1 MKKISRVSF
10 YAKQV
15 MAALSSLAGE
25 MWLDPSGLRKKV
37 LTRWQEYFPKN
48 PEQIGGK
55 RAKKNKSLFRTPYH
69 SGEIKQDYLK
79 EVRELASL
87 SEPIAKSKS
96 DPVEGEPRPLLL
108 VNNCLPFTQSGY
120 TIRTQS
126 LMKAVAD
133 EGVEVIVV
141 PRNAYPLSVGKFAGS
156 QSYQIDGVRYLLQ
169 IPWVNFRD
177 YRRSLELKISKLREI
192 AIQHRATVIHTTTGP
207 LNAVVASRVAADLG
221 IPWIYEVRGEPYNTW
236 LSRQS
241 EDTKHQAEKSV
252 LYVAMRE
259 YEKRAV
265 TSASQ
270 VIALSEISKKKL
282 IEMGAKPNAVT
293 VLPNSINK
301 SILDSSVDPEGSRT
315 SLGLVEGPIIACI
328 SSIVAYEGI
337 DDLVRAA
344 TVLPSHI
351 HIYIVGEGEERPYL
365 MSLARELGV
374 EDRLVFTGRVSFE
387 QVRLWY
393 QSIDV
398 FILPRRDEEVCRGV
412 TPLKP
417 LEALAYRVPIVA
429 SDLPAIREVT
439 GGCGVFYTPGDWRAL
454 AAAVLSVLEQGGP
467 IAEDEWLEKRTW
479 SSMAGELQRIYR
491 GPID

>member
-1 MKKISRVSF
+1 
-10 YAKQV
+10 
-15 MAALSSLAGE
+15 MAALSSFAGE
-25 MWLDPSGLRKKV
+25 LWLDPSGLRKKV
-37 LTRWQEYFPKN
+37 LTRWQEYFPKF
-48 PEQIGGK
+48 PEQIVGK
-55 RAKKNKSLFRTPYH
+55 RSKEIKSLFRTSYR
-69 SGEIKQDYLK
+69 SGESKQNYLR

-126 LMKAVAD
+126 LMKAVVD
-133 EGVEVIVV
+133 EGVEVIVT
-141 PRNAYPLSVGKFAGS
+141 PRNAYPLSVGKFASS
-156 QSYQIDGVRYLLQ
+156 QSYQINGVRYLLQ
-169 IPWVNFRD
+169 IPWVNYRD
-177 YRRSLELKISKLREI
+177 YRRSLELKISELREI
-192 AIQHRATVIHTTTGP
+192 AIQHRATVIHTTTGT
-207 LNAVVASRVAADLG
+207 LNAVVASRVAAELG

-236 LSRQS
+236 LSRQP
-241 EDTKHQAEKSV
+241 EETKHQAEKSA
-252 LYVAMRE
+252 LYAAMQE

-270 VIALSEISKKKL
+270 VISLSEISKKKL
-282 IEMGAKPNAVT
+282 IEMGAKPAAVT
-293 VLPNSINK
+293 VLPNSIDK
-301 SILDSSVDPEGSRT
+301 SILDTSVHNPEESRT

-351 HIYIVGEGEERPYL
+351 HIYIIGEGEERPYL

-439 GGCGVFYTPGDWRAL
+439 GGCGVFYPPGDWRAL
-454 AAAVLSVLEQGGP
+454 SVAILSVLEQGGP
-467 IAEDEWLEKRTW
+467 TAEDEWLEKRTW
-479 SSMAGELQRIYR
+479 SSRAGELQKIYR
-491 GPID
+491 GSID